1 MEKLIEQMQMDMTL
15 QLFSGATIKSYM
27 RHIKNFTDYFG
38 QSIEKLTEDDL
49 RKYLYHIKVDKN
61 YSSSSLTQA
70 FSAIKFLY
78 RETLKM
84 PLSLTKLR
92 GPKRVRSLPIVLS
105 REEVKKILD
114 SAENPKH
121 RLILMTTYSAGLRV
135 SETAHLTINDIDSSR
150 MQIRVVQ
157 GKGKKDRYTLLSAP
171 LLDKL
176 RDYWRVYRP
185 AIWLFPGKLPC
196 QPIAVSTIQR
206 IFKRAKKKPGSLS
219 QPHPI
224 PSVIALRPIF

>member
-15 QLFSGATIKSYM
+15 QLFSNATIKSYM
-27 RHIKNFTDYFG
+27 RHVKHFTDYFG
-38 QSIEKLTEDDL
+38 QSIEELKEDDL

-61 YSSSSLTQA
+61 YSSSSLSQA

-92 GPKRVRSLPIVLS
+92 GPKQVRRLPIVLS
-105 REEVKKILD
+105 SYEVKKILD

-150 MQIRVVQ
+150 MQIRVTQ

-196 QPIAVSTIQR
+196 QPVAVSTIQR
-206 IFKRAKKKPGSLS
+206 IFQRAKKKPGSINL
-219 QPHPI
+219 PRPI
-224 PSVIALRPIF
+224 PSAIVLLPTF